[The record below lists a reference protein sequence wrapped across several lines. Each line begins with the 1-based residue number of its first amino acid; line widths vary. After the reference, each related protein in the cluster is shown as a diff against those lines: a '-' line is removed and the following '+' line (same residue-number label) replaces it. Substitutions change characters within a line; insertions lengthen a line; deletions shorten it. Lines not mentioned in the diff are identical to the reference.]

1 MRGIV
6 RLMGILV
13 LVAAMGATGRSADA
27 GSPAPV
33 IPAGAML
40 YAETSDLSGLL
51 AQWEASSA
59 RKTWE
64 AGASR
69 ELFIRSRIFLKWE
82 DRLGKL
88 SALAGRELDL
98 SFLRQ
103 LDARRAVL
111 AVYDP
116 GRREGLLAVEAGP
129 AGRAAADAVAAALE
143 ARDAKGTAYRGRFL
157 EDDGVFLGL
166 WRDGTTVYLATSDRL
181 LREVIRLR
189 REGGGWSFPEAAA
202 MRPYALRLDL
212 DLAAIRKTSYYHRYW
227 IHGPDGDWT
236 GCARALLVIAR
247 AGAGWTEERLL
258 LTAADGPAAFPA
270 AAALNPGVTAP
281 FWSVRRSAA
290 ADGIRELLLEGVLRL
305 PAERQAELV
314 PHTLYQGT
322 AYKIAAA
329 ETSDFEQAIDQ
340 SSPDVSAD
348 TLWSGAAGVGAE
360 LDAYL
365 AAAGPWRTGWV
376 WDTPQTG
383 GSRTWSMPG
392 GGLALIGENAAGSAG
407 RFREILTRA
416 LAAAYLTNPAAV
428 AWTEAEPGVF
438 RCREP
443 AEVWLAE
450 AAPGT
455 LLVASSAPMLAEARR
470 LAAATDGVDA
480 AAGWNL
486 AAAGDKYRRL
496 LTDMGQSAAEQPSDG
511 APRFM
516 IQVVPSLLSVF
527 QAVEQ
532 IRFVQKQ
539 VPTGI
544 YERVDYQVAP

>member
-1 MRGIV
+1 MRGIG
-6 RLMGILV
+6 RLLGILA
-13 LVAAMGATGRSADA
+13 LVAAMGATGRPAAA
-27 GSPAPV
+27 GTPAPA

-40 YAETSDLSGLL
+40 YAETPDLNGLL
-51 AQWEASSA
+51 AQWEASTA
-59 RKTWE
+59 RKSWE
-64 AGASR
+64 SGAAR
-69 ELFIRSRIFLKWE
+69 ELFIRSRVFLKWE

-116 GRREGLLAVEAGP
+116 GRREGLLAVETGP
-129 AGRAAADAVAAALE
+129 NGRAAADAVAAALE

-166 WRDGTTVYLATSDRL
+166 WRDGATVYLATSDRL

-202 MRPYALRLDL
+202 ERPYALRLDL

-227 IHGPDGDWT
+227 VHDPDGEWT

-247 AGAGWTEERLL
+247 DGAGWTEERLF
-258 LTAADGPAAFPA
+258 LTTADGPAVFPTA
-270 AAALNPGVTAP
+270 AAPNPGVIAP

-290 ADGIRELLLEGVLRL
+290 DDVQELLLEGVLRL
-305 PAERQAELV
+305 PAERQAELA
-314 PHTLYQGT
+314 PRTLYQGT
-322 AYKIAAA
+322 AYKVAAA
-329 ETSDFEQAIDQ
+329 ETSDFERAIDQ
-340 SSPDVSAD
+340 SSPDVSVE
-348 TLWSGAAGVGAE
+348 TLWSGAAGVGTD
-360 LDAYL
+360 LDTYL
-365 AAAGPWRTGWV
+365 AAAGPWRTGWT
-376 WDTPQTG
+376 WDAPQTG
-383 GSRTWSMPG
+383 DARTWSMPG
-392 GGLALIGENAAGSAG
+392 GGLTLIGENAAGSVG
-407 RFREILTRA
+407 RFRELLTRA

-428 AWTEAEPGVF
+428 AWAEAEPGVF

-443 AEVWLAE
+443 VDVWLAE
-450 AAPGT
+450 ASPGV

-470 LAAATDGVDA
+470 LAAVADGVDA

-486 AAAGDKYRRL
+486 AAVGDTYRRL
-496 LTDMGQSAAEQPSDG
+496 LTDMGQSAAEQSSDG

-516 IQVVPSLLSVF
+516 THVVPSLLSVF
-527 QAVEQ
+527 QAVDR
-532 IRFVQKQ
+532 IRFVQKK

-544 YERVDYQVAP
+544 YERVDYLAAP

>member
-202 MRPYALRLDL
+202 TRPYTLRLDL

-227 IHGPDGDWT
+227 VHGPDGDWT

-247 AGAGWTEERLL
+247 DGDGWTEERLL

-270 AAALNPGVTAP
+270 AAAPNPGVTAP

-290 ADGIRELLLEGVLRL
+290 ADGVRELLLEGVLRL
-305 PAERQAELV
+305 PAERQAELT

-329 ETSDFEQAIDQ
+329 ETSDFELAIDQ
-340 SSPDVSAD
+340 SSPDVSTD

-365 AAAGPWRTGWV
+365 AAAGPWRSGWV
-376 WDTPQTG
+376 WDMPQIG
-383 GSRTWSMPG
+383 DSRTWSMPG
-392 GGLALIGENAAGSAG
+392 GGLALIGAKAAGSAG

-416 LAAAYLTNPAAV
+416 LAAAYLTNPTV
-428 AWTEAEPGVF
+428 VVWTEAEPGVF

-443 AEVWLAE
+443 VEVWLAE

-486 AAAGDKYRRL
+486 AAAGGRYRRL
-496 LTDMGQSAAEQPSDG
+496 LTDMGQSTAEQPSDG
-511 APRFM
+511 PPRFM

-527 QAVEQ
+527 QAVDR
-532 IRFVQKQ
+532 IRFVQEK

-544 YERVDYQVAP
+544 YERVDYLAAP